1 MGNGR
6 ERISGQLNEADAPVA
21 GGVWNDAGEEPD
33 IAMQDSEDIR
43 EVTADAADSGKR
55 ADVFFA
61 EVLENTRSHVQI
73 LLNEGRVC
81 KGQYILYSLKK
92 ILSRFLHNTDIC
104 AYQLNRI
111 FY

>member
-1 MGNGR
+1 MCRSRADFMGNGR

-33 IAMQDSEDIR
+33 IAAQDMEDIR

-73 LLNEGRVC
+73 LLN
-81 KGQYILYSLKK
+81 
-92 ILSRFLHNTDIC
+92 
-104 AYQLNRI
+104 
-111 FY
+111 